1 MSRAKVAR
9 AAGVTRATFKHYIDL
24 GLLPEAAFTGPNMA
38 YYDPACVERIRLV
51 RELRER
57 RHLPL
62 REIAKM
68 FAAQGAERVAQA
80 LRVTRA
86 LRADLLDG
94 LAGEHRTPVSREQLL
109 AVPGMD
115 ERVLA
120 DLEALGLMHP
130 PAGSK
135 GPSYD
140 ALSLKMAESVGV
152 MRAGGLTE
160 EAGFE
165 VGDLSVYVERL
176 AQLVRDEVRLFN
188 ERVLGHFDPPTE
200 ERYMRTALRGADALV
215 LAVRDRLLADLLEE
229 APSRDPRT
237 RRKRRHRAQAPK

>member
-1 MSRAKVAR
+1 MSRAKIAR
-9 AAGVTRATFKHYIDL
+9 AAGVTRATVKHYNDL

-62 REIAKM
+62 REIAKI
-68 FAAQGAERVAQA
+68 FADQGAERVAEA
-80 LRVTRA
+80 LHVTRA

-94 LAGEHRTPVSREQLL
+94 LADERRTPVSREQLL

-120 DLEALGLMHP
+120 ELEALGLIRP
-130 PAGSK
+130 SAGSK
-135 GPSYD
+135 GPTYD
-140 ALSLKMAESVGV
+140 ALSLKVVESVAV

-165 VGDLSVYVERL
+165 VDDLRLYLER
-176 AQLVRDEVRLFN
+176 RD
-188 ERVLGHFDPPTE
+188 
-200 ERYMRTALRGADALV
+200 
-215 LAVRDRLLADLLEE
+215 
-229 APSRDPRT
+229 
-237 RRKRRHRAQAPK
+237 QAPK